1 VGLLRLI
8 TPTFIFGSPGGFRWD
23 PLMTREAGA
32 CDQDWNCPSPAD
44 PPTAYPNMVCTVD
57 RVGGEVVTFPRL
69 VAVVS

>member
-1 VGLLRLI
+1 
-8 TPTFIFGSPGGFRWD
+8 
-23 PLMTREAGA
+23 MTREAGA
-32 CDQDWNCPSPAD
+32 GDQDWNCPSPAD